1 MICSSIPEPHL
12 LLSWKNRAQTL
23 LLKSAAGL
31 QNDSSNRSSLPHH
44 EQSHLI
50 SGHRLQIRNRE
61 RLREGGAT
69 SQGLCCLHCRGE
81 AVQPGPLA
89 GAPDSGA
96 GLWRAVTEG
105 RWHRGPTQ
113 ELVQVETHGQGGEAL
128 HVGAV
133 DELLATND
141 VGLEEEET
149 SAPTGND
156 ERPAVITSF
165 R

>member
-1 MICSSIPEPHL
+1 M
-12 LLSWKNRAQTL
+12 
-23 LLKSAAGL
+23 
-31 QNDSSNRSSLPHH
+31 
-44 EQSHLI
+44 
-50 SGHRLQIRNRE
+50 
-61 RLREGGAT
+61 
-69 SQGLCCLHCRGE
+69 
-81 AVQPGPLA
+81 
-89 GAPDSGA
+89 
-96 GLWRAVTEG
+96 TEG

-149 SAPTGND
+149 SAPTCND
-156 ERPAVITSF
+156 DRPAVITSF